1 MIKLKQILTEK
12 KELGG
17 AMLEKIRMLTDKNN
31 HNESRRELA
40 KAMKLKNLVQSYD
53 ALLVLQDNLR
63 DMNDL
68 MGARERLDK
77 MLFSQAKRTYSNYDI
92 IQSVF

>member
-1 MIKLKQILTEK
+1 MIKLKSILTEK

-17 AMLEKIRMLTDKNN
+17 AMLEKIRLLTDKNN
-31 HNESRRELA
+31 HNEARLVLA
-40 KAMKLKNLVQSYD
+40 KELKLKNLVQSYD

-68 MGARERLDK
+68 MGARNRLDK

>member
-1 MIKLKQILTEK
+1 MIKLKSILTEK

-17 AMLEKIRMLTDKNN
+17 AILEKIRMLTDRNN

-40 KAMKLKNLVQSYD
+40 KAMKLKNLEQSYD

-63 DMNDL
+63 SMNDL
-68 MGARERLDK
+68 MDARNRLDK
-77 MLFSQAKRTYSNYDI
+77 MLFSQAKRTFSNYDI
-92 IQSVF
+92 ILSVF

>member
-1 MIKLKQILTEK
+1 MIKLKSILTEK

-17 AMLEKIRMLTDKNN
+17 AMLEKIRLLTDKNN
-31 HNESRRELA
+31 HNEARLVLA
-40 KAMKLKNLVQSYD
+40 KELKLKNLVQSYE

-77 MLFSQAKRTYSNYDI
+77 KLFSQAKKTFSNYDI
-92 IQSVF
+92 ILSVF